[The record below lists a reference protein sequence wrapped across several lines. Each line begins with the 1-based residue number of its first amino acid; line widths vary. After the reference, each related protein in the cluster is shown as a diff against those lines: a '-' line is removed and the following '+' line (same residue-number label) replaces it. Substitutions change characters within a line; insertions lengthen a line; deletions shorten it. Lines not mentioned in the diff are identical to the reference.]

1 LFIHIVL
8 FLSKTTGMPA
18 FSFLFV
24 PALPEKNE
32 IRCRIPAS
40 AGFIFAETAPVIP
53 PDVAVVIF

>member
-1 LFIHIVL
+1 
-8 FLSKTTGMPA
+8 MPA